1 MTLARWLL
9 HGYLYNKDVAMGTR
23 KKFFFFNNNQF
34 IIDCKGASR
43 FLDGWLAGLIF
54 LLSSKLLNLT

>member
-1 MTLARWLL
+1 MVIYIIRI
-9 HGYLYNKDVAMGTR
+9 MGTR
-23 KKFFFFNNNQF
+23 KNFIFNNNQF

-54 LLSSKLLNLT
+54 LLSSN